1 MLRRPIRARALA
13 AMTLAGLLASVV
25 VWAPQSAVAD
35 TASDYDAAKAQL
47 DKLSEQSDQLV
58 DQYNQSQGRLTQLKK
73 DVTAAE
79 ARLAEKQKQFDEQSA
94 RFRRQAAAVY
104 KYGANSSAES
114 FLAVFTMSEASQV
127 PTATRYLSQ
136 VQNETRDAMA
146 AYGAARD
153 DLQAERDALSAK
165 QREQQD
171 LVSSLDAKRKEIES
185 SVSQQQDITNR
196 FKGQLDAERAAAAE
210 QARRAAVEA
219 QQQAQ
224 AQSAPRGP
232 GGTPARARGGGSA
245 SSGGGGGGGDY
256 AGPPSGG
263 AGAAVGYAEAQL
275 GKPYCW
281 GGAGPGCFDCSG
293 LTMMAWRAG
302 GKSLPHSSGDQAGMF
317 PSVSSPAAGDLA
329 WRPGHIALVVGGG
342 SAIHA
347 PHTGDVV
354 RYTTT
359 GGFSK
364 FVRP

>member
-13 AMTLAGLLASVV
+13 TATLVGLLVSVV

-35 TASDYDAAKAQL
+35 TASDYESAKAQL

-58 DQYNQSQGRLTQLKK
+58 DQYNESQGRLAQLKK
-73 DVTAAE
+73 DVSAAE
-79 ARLAEKQKQFDEQSA
+79 ARLADKQKQFDEQSS
-94 RFRRQAAAVY
+94 RFRKQAAAVY
-104 KYGANSSAES
+104 KYGANTSAES
-114 FLAVFTMSEASQV
+114 FLAIFTMAEASQV

-136 VQNETRDAMA
+136 VQNETRDAMS

-165 QREQQD
+165 QKEQQD
-171 LVSSLDAKRKEIES
+171 LVGGLEAKRKEIET
-185 SVSQQQDITNR
+185 SVAQQQDITNR
-196 FKGQLDAERAAAAE
+196 YKGQLDAERAAAAE
-210 QARRAAVEA
+210 QARQAAERAQRE
-219 QQQAQ
+219 AQ
-224 AQSAPRGP
+224 AQSSARGP
-232 GGTPARARGGGSA
+232 GGTPARARGSSSA
-245 SSGGGGGGGDY
+245 SSGGGGGDY
-256 AGPPSGG
+256 SGPPSGG
-263 AGAAVGYAEAQL
+263 AGAAVAYAQAQL

-342 SAIHA
+342 SVINA

-354 RYTTT
+354 KYGSA
-359 GGFSK
+359 GGYSK